1 MNDESEVDI
10 RDQMLAYLFDL
21 EARTPAG
28 KSFEMPPHALLE
40 KQFGTSSTPVRC
52 AMYAFRELRKARQA
66 AIPDMSD
73 APKKWREQAER
84 FQRNLA
90 KATALKLEA
99 EVRKRVED
107 YIHERLQPAYNAR
120 MGLYQ
125 RVIDGRK
132 GVMKRAIYRQM
143 LAALHPDQSMS
154 PEKKR
159 EMFEI
164 WQKLENVLVSAEEAP
179 LPMPRMPLPKTV
191 EPWQA
196 KAKKAS

>member
-1 MNDESEVDI
+1 
-10 RDQMLAYLFDL
+10 MLAYLFDL

-28 KSFEMPPHALLE
+28 KSFEMPPHAMLE

-66 AIPDMSD
+66 GIPDMSA

-99 EVRKRVED
+99 EVRKRVDD
-107 YIHERLQPAYNAR
+107 YIHERLRPAYSER

-125 RVIDGRK
+125 RVIDARK
-132 GVMKRAIYRQM
+132 GVMKRAVYRKM
-143 LAALHPDQSMS
+143 LACLHPDQSMS
-154 PEKKR
+154 AETKR

-164 WQKLENVLVSAEEAP
+164 WQKLENVLVSSEETP
-179 LPMPRMPLPKTV
+179 LPMPKMPVPKTM
-191 EPWQA
+191 EEWQA
-196 KAKKAS
+196 RARKG